1 MPPATAERN
10 TDRKDFGHKAYPVMT
25 NVRIFKGTLVAI
37 NATGFA
43 VPATNA
49 ANQRVVGVADHGAN
63 NNPGASGALQVV
75 VREGLYRFV
84 ASSITQAMVG
94 QMMYVVDDQTFDD
107 VIGTAAI
114 KAGRLVEFIST
125 TEGWI
130 HVKEQ
135 SIGAVTAN
143 AGGTYTAAEQ
153 SLINELKAALNIN
166 VA

>member
-1 MPPATAERN
+1 MAAATAERN
-10 TDRKDFGHKAYPVMT
+10 TDRKDPGYKAFPIMA
-25 NVRIFKGTLVAI
+25 NVRIFKGTKVAI
-37 NATGFA
+37 NSTGFA

-49 ANQRVVGVADHGAN
+49 ANQRVVGVADAGVDN
-63 NNPGASGALQVV
+63 TGGASGAKNVT
-75 VREGLYRFV
+75 VREGVYRFA

-107 VIGTAAI
+107 AVGTAAI
-114 KAGRLVEFIST
+114 KAGRLVEFISA

-135 SIGAVTAN
+135 SIGAVSAN

-153 SLINELKAALNIN
+153 ALINELKSALNVT

>member
-1 MPPATAERN
+1 MPAATAERN
-10 TDRKDFGHKAYPVMT
+10 TDRKDFGYKAYPVMT

-37 NATGFA
+37 NASGFA

-49 ANQRVVGVADHGAN
+49 ANQRVVGVADSGAN

-75 VREGLYRFV
+75 VREGLYRLA

-107 VIGTAAI
+107 VIGAAAI
-114 KAGRLVEFIST
+114 KAGRLVEFISV

-153 SLINELKAALNIN
+153 ALINEIKAALNIN